1 MTLLAPAQSNGI
13 HVYGESRLFAGVSG
27 DRPVSLRLHRDL
39 HGELPVRRRSWLS
52 TALKDVNLLGR
63 GGAAFPVAIKF
74 DAMPSG
80 RRTSV
85 LVNGSEGEP
94 ASRKDRVLMCHAPHL
109 VLDGAM
115 IVAHTLGT
123 RNISMVIHDQAA
135 HDAVARALLERRGL
149 REPFHVHIARTRN
162 GFVGGEIRAVING
175 LNGTA
180 PVPGGRRVLPVDR
193 GLSDQPTFASNV
205 ETFAHI
211 ALLASRGTAEFA
223 RVGAT
228 EEPGTTL
235 VTLIGDV
242 RHPGVVEVPTGVPL
256 SAFLNAGHTGAV
268 LIGGYHGTW
277 ADSAQGL
284 VLTRSQLRNSGTP
297 LNAAVIAAPFAENC
311 ALDEIVAVS
320 RWLASET
327 IGQCGPCLF
336 GLPAVAGDLANVV
349 AGGGTTSLEDLRR
362 HLGLVR
368 GRGAC
373 AHPDGSVQFVASAL
387 EVFDRHIGEHA
398 HGGPCGLTP
407 SNVLPLPGGAA

>member
-1 MTLLAPAQSNGI
+1 MTTLAPAPSNGI
-13 HVYGESRLFAGVSG
+13 RVYGEGRLFAGVSV
-27 DRPVSLRLHRDL
+27 DQPVTLKMHRGL
-39 HGELPVRRRSWLS
+39 HGELALRRRSWLS

-63 GGAAFPVAIKF
+63 GGAAFPVAIKL
-74 DAMPSG
+74 DAMPAG

-85 LVNGSEGEP
+85 LVNGNEGEP

-115 IVAHTLGT
+115 IVAHALGT
-123 RNISMVIHDQAA
+123 RNISLVIHDGAA
-135 HDAVARALLERRGL
+135 HDAVTRALLERRVL
-149 REPFHVHIARTRN
+149 REPFHVHVARTHH
-162 GFVGGEIRAVING
+162 GFVGGEVRAVING
-175 LNGTA
+175 LNGEA
-180 PVPGGRRVLPVDR
+180 PVPGGRRILPVKR
-193 GLSDQPTFASNV
+193 GISDQPTFASNV

-211 ALLASRGTAEFA
+211 ALLASWGSAQFA

-242 RHPGVVEVPTGVPL
+242 RYPGVAEVPTGVPL
-256 SAFLNAGHTGAV
+256 TAFLNAGHTGPV

-277 ADSAQGL
+277 VDSTQGL
-284 VLTRSQLRNSGTP
+284 NLARAELKKHGAP
-297 LNAAVIAAPFAENC
+297 LNAAVMAAPFAGTC
-311 ALDEIVAVS
+311 ALGEVVAVS

-336 GLPAVAGDLANVV
+336 GLPAIADDLAKVV
-349 AGGGTTSLEDLRR
+349 AGGGTSSLQDLRR

-373 AHPDGSVQFVASAL
+373 AHPDGSVQFVSSAL
-387 EVFDRHIGEHA
+387 DAFGLHIEKHA
-398 HGGPCGLTP
+398 QRGPCGLTP
-407 SNVLPLPGGAA
+407 SNVLPLRGRAS

>member
-1 MTLLAPAQSNGI
+1 MTLLAPAPGNGI
-13 HVYGESRLFAGVSG
+13 HVYGESRLFAAVSG
-27 DRPVSLRLHRDL
+27 DRPVGLGTHREH
-39 HGELPVRRRSWLS
+39 HGELPLRRRSWLS

-74 DAMPSG
+74 DAMPTSAK
-80 RRTSV
+80 TSV

-115 IVAHTLGT
+115 VVAHALGT
-123 RNISMVIHDQAA
+123 RHISLVIHDAAA
-135 HDAVARALLERRGL
+135 HEAVTRALAERRGL
-149 REPFHVHIARTRN
+149 REPFDVRVLRTHN
-162 GFVGGEIRAVING
+162 GFVGGEVRAVING
-175 LNGTA
+175 LNGG
-180 PVPGGRRVLPVDR
+180 PPIPGGRRILPVKR
-193 GLSDQPTFASNV
+193 GIADQPTFASNV

-211 ALLASRGTAEFA
+211 ALLASRGSAEFA

-235 VTLIGDV
+235 LTLIGDV

-256 SAFLNAGHTGAV
+256 SAFLNAEHTGPV

-277 ADSAQGL
+277 VDSAEGL
-284 VLTRSQLRNSGTP
+284 VLTRAQLKHSGAP
-297 LNAAVIAAPFAENC
+297 LNAAVVASPFDGTC

-320 RWLASET
+320 RWLAGES

-336 GLPAVAGDLANVV
+336 GLPAIADDLAHIV
-349 AGGGTTSLEDLRR
+349 AGGPGAPQDLRR

-387 EVFDRHIGEHA
+387 AAFAGHVGEHA
-398 HGGPCGLTP
+398 HGGPCGLIP
-407 SNVLPLPGGAA
+407 SNILPLRGRAS